1 MGLHKRN
8 EIEPLLERA
17 AQGERKQVYLF
28 FGERYLCRQA
38 AQQLEQSLLTAGGGS
53 VHTLDGAAEELPRLL
68 ARLLSL
74 TLLPGLQIYRVQ
86 DTNLFH
92 SRSVGEQ
99 IWDKACKAMEGK
111 RSQAASNHL
120 ADLLQLGSV
129 KPGGTRLFS
138 DISPSQ
144 WPKLFGFPHPGQNL
158 GWADELASAMEQPQA
173 SAQDPLEK
181 LMAAI
186 KNGLPGNNVLLLIG
200 EHVDKRKKLFTH
212 IKKFGEIIDC
222 SVAEGSSRAATDQQ
236 RVVIRE
242 MVTDTL
248 AGLNQRIE
256 PDALELL
263 FKRVGFHP
271 VGAVLEAEKL
281 ALHLDEGRSI
291 TSRDVD
297 QLVGRTREDAIFE
310 LTEALGKNN
319 TPGLM
324 TVLDHL
330 LADGVH
336 PLAIVASL
344 RNYLR
349 RLLIFRSLQ
358 MRKEPV
364 WSARLSASDFQNSY
378 LPALKQTGCWP
389 DLLKGHPYALYVGFN
404 SASRFSIDNLKR
416 SLALLLEAEFKLKG
430 SPVPGRIVIEELLL
444 SLLKQN
450 RLPGSQK
457 SDHARHHLKTP

>member
-1 MGLHKRN
+1 MGLHKRT

-17 AQGERKQVYLF
+17 AQGERRQVYLF

-38 AQQLEQSLLTAGGGS
+38 AQQLEQSLMAAGGGS

-74 TLLPGLQIYRVQ
+74 TLLPGLQIFRVQ

-92 SRSVGEQ
+92 SRNVGEQ
-99 IWDKACKAMEGK
+99 IWNKACRAMEGG
-111 RSQAASNHL
+111 RSQAASRYL

-129 KPGGTRLFS
+129 EPGGTSLFS
-138 DISPSQ
+138 DISPAQ
-144 WPKLFGFPHPGQNL
+144 WPTLFGFPHPGQNL
-158 GWADELASAMEQPQA
+158 SWADELASAMERHQ
-173 SAQDPLEK
+173 SSTQDPLEK

-212 IKKFGEIIDC
+212 IKKYGEIIDC
-222 SVAEGSSRAATDQQ
+222 SVAEGSSKAALNQQ
-236 RVVIRE
+236 RKVIRE
-242 MVTDTL
+242 MVADTL
-248 AGLNQRIE
+248 AGLNQKIE

-281 ALHLDEGRSI
+281 ALHLDEGSSI

-297 QLVGRTREDAIFE
+297 QLVGRTREDAIFQ
-310 LTEALGKNN
+310 LTEALGTNN
-319 TPGLM
+319 APGLM
-324 TVLDHL
+324 IVLDHL

-336 PLAIVASL
+336 VLAIVASL

-349 RLLIFRSLQ
+349 RLLIFKSLQ

-364 WSARLSASDFQNSY
+364 WSARLSAGDFQNSY
-378 LPALKQTGCWP
+378 LPALKQTGLWP
-389 DLLKGHPYALYVGFN
+389 ELLKGHPYGLYAGFN
-404 SASRFSIDNLKR
+404 SAARFTIDNLKR
-416 SLALLLEAEFKLKG
+416 SLGMLLDAEFKLKG
-430 SPVPGRIVIEELLL
+430 SPVPSRIVIEELLL

-450 RLPGSQK
+450 RPSGAGK
-457 SDHARHHLKTP
+457 SDHARLHLKTP

>member
-1 MGLHKRN
+1 MGLHKRT
-8 EIEPLLERA
+8 EVETLLGRA
-17 AQGERKQVYLF
+17 AKGEGKQVYLF

-38 AQQLEQSLLTAGGGS
+38 AQQLEKSLLTAGGGS
-53 VHTLDGAAEELPRLL
+53 IHSLDGTAEELPRLL

-99 IWDKACKAMEGK
+99 IWTKACKAMESK
-111 RSQAASNHL
+111 RFRAAATHL
-120 ADLLQLGSV
+120 ANLLKLGSV
-129 KPGGTRLFS
+129 KPGGTSLFS

-144 WPKLFGFPHPGQNL
+144 WPALFGFPHPGQDL
-158 GWADELASAMEQPQA
+158 SWADELASAMEQPQA
-173 SAQDPLEK
+173 SSQDPLEK

-186 KNGLPGNNVLLLIG
+186 KTGLPGDNVLLLIA
-200 EHVDKRKKLFTH
+200 EHVDKRKKLFAH
-212 IKKFGEIIDC
+212 IKKYGEIIDC
-222 SVAEGSSRAATDQQ
+222 SVAEGSSKAAIDQQ
-236 RVVIRE
+236 RKVIRE
-242 MVTDTL
+242 MVAETL
-248 AGLNQRIE
+248 AGLNQSIE
-256 PDALELL
+256 SDALELL

-291 TSRDVD
+291 TRRDVE

-319 TPGLM
+319 APRLM
-324 TVLDHL
+324 IVLDHL

-358 MRKEPV
+358 TRKEPV

-378 LPALKQTGCWP
+378 LPALKQTGLWP

-404 SASRFSIDNLKR
+404 SASRFSIGNLKR
-416 SLALLLEAEFKLKG
+416 SLGLLLKGEFRLKG
-430 SPVPGRIVIEELLL
+430 SPVPGRIVIEEMLL
-444 SLLKQN
+444 SLLHQN
-450 RLPGSQK
+450 RPPDARK
-457 SDHARHHLKTP
+457 ADHARHHLKTP